1 MQDAPTPIS
10 RGERRR
16 AWSLV
21 IGVLLAFVIL
31 PFVLWGNPIE
41 RRTSTITDGGTASV
55 IAAAA
60 VVLLLAGDI
69 ALPIPSS
76 VVMVFTGA
84 RFGFMTALAVSW
96 VGLMLGC
103 VAAYEL
109 GARYGQ
115 RMLNR
120 LVGADAAAA
129 VSGTTQRFG
138 VMTLM
143 MCRAVPVL
151 AEASIL
157 MAGAARVPRRAFLCA
172 TAVSNLVVAAI
183 YVAAGRRSTEDG
195 SLLFAVAVTMI
206 VPLAVLCASRI
217 VRGGAHE

>member
-16 AWSLV
+16 AWSIV
-21 IGVLLAFVIL
+21 VGVLLAFVVL
-31 PFVLWGNPIE
+31 PFILWGNPIE
-41 RRTSTITDGGTASV
+41 QRTSTVTEGDTASI

-60 VVLLLAGDI
+60 IVLLLAADI

-76 VVMVFTGA
+76 VVMVLTGA
-84 RFGFMTALAVSW
+84 RFGFVTALALSW

-109 GARYGQ
+109 GIRYGQ
-115 RMLNR
+115 RVLTR
-120 LVGADAAAA
+120 LVGAEAAAA
-129 VSGTTQRFG
+129 VSGSTRRFG
-138 VMTLM
+138 TLALL

-151 AEASIL
+151 AEASVL
-157 MAGAARVPRRAFLCA
+157 MAGVSRVPRRSFLLA
-172 TAVSNLVVAAI
+172 TAVSNLLVAAI
-183 YVAAGRRSTEDG
+183 YVAAGRRSADNG
-195 SLLFAVAVTMI
+195 SLLVAVLVTMT

-217 VRGGAHE
+217 ERGGARE